1 MTPHLPSE
9 TAIAD
14 WIMTLGVTSL
24 CQWDVLVFLSRHQAT
39 LLGAESL
46 ARLLGY
52 ALEPLVA
59 ALDALEALALVE
71 RSRVFQGAHL
81 YHCLLPRGTPRG
93 AAFAQLQALASHR
106 TGRIRMVTQLRR
118 EDHPLRQTLPVTP
131 QDVHAARRQARDRA
145 TRRHPWLTAS

>member
-1 MTPHLPSE
+1 
-9 TAIAD
+9 
-14 WIMTLGVTSL
+14 
-24 CQWDVLVFLSRHQAT
+24 VLVFLSRHQAT
-39 LLGAESL
+39 LLGTESL

-59 ALDALEALALVE
+59 ALDTLEALALVE

-106 TGRIRMVTQLRR
+106 AGRIRMVTQLRR
-118 EDHPLRQTLPVTP
+118 KDHPLGQTLPVAPHTCILAP
-131 QDVHAARRQARDRA
+131 QDVHATRQQARDCT
-145 TRRHPWLTAS
+145 TRRHPWLMAG